1 MRGTPGA
8 QAGEAGEGRAAKPLT
23 IRELG
28 RTDYRQTLQQM
39 RDQVQARI
47 RARHAGE
54 PDPGDE
60 LWLTEHHAVYTL
72 GRGARRDHL
81 HEIGEIPVVE
91 TERGGHVT
99 YHGPGQLLAYPL
111 IDLPARGLGVRR
123 YVCALEAAVIETL
136 AASGLKGQRQSG
148 APGIY
153 LDDGSKIASI
163 GLKVSYGFTYHG
175 VSLNVAMAL
184 EPFSR
189 IDPCGYPDL
198 SVTDMATTLRWAGLP
213 PLDPDQVRATLA
225 AAIAR
230 QLGHPRSAD
239 TTD

>member
-1 MRGTPGA
+1 MRQPAGA
-8 QAGEAGEGRAAKPLT
+8 SARPLAVQD
-23 IRELG
+23 LG
-28 RTDYRQTLQQM
+28 RTDYRQALQKM
-39 RDQVQARI
+39 RDRVQARI
-47 RARHAGE
+47 AARHTDTT
-54 PDPGDE
+54 DPGDA
-60 LWLTEHHAVYTL
+60 LWLTEHDPVYTL
-72 GRGARRDHL
+72 GRAARRDHL
-81 HEIGEIPVVE
+81 HEVGEIPVVE

-99 YHGPGQLLAYPL
+99 YHGPGQLVAYPL
-111 IDLPARGLGVRR
+111 IDLPASGLGVRR

-136 AASGLKGQRQSG
+136 AASGIKGQRQDG

-175 VSLNVAMAL
+175 LSLNVAMAL

-213 PLDPDQVRATLA
+213 PVDFDQVGRTLT

-230 QLGHPRSAD
+230 QLGRSA
-239 TTD
+239 